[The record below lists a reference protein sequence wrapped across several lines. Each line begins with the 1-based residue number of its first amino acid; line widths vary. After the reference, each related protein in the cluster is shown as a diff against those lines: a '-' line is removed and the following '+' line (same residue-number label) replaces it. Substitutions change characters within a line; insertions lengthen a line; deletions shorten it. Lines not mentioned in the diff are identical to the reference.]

1 MVIDLALV
9 ALVAAITAV
18 AVSVSSGSRG
28 VPDDAATMTVDSSP
42 YGRPIPASFLGVSLE
57 YSSIEK
63 YAGTDPAAIDPVF
76 TRLISNLNPGQA
88 PVLRIGGDTTDW
100 TWWPI
105 PGMAKPPGI
114 TYSLGDQWVPVTR
127 ALTRALGARLILGI
141 NLEADSPQ
149 IAGTEARRLVDGLGR
164 GSVRALELGN
174 EPALYGSFPWYRTA
188 DGRKVPGR
196 PRGYDVPAYIRD
208 LHRFSAA
215 LPSVPL
221 AGPALG
227 ASKWMHQLGSFLSSQ
242 PRLGV
247 VTMHRYP
254 LQLCYTST
262 KSLMHPSLPHLMA
275 QRGDDRPGRQL
286 HARRRRRPRR
296 ITCRCASTRSTASP
310 AAPTWR
316 SSDTFASSLWA
327 VDAMFELARV
337 GVDGVNLHTFP
348 GAGYELFRVAR
359 RRRPLD
365 GGGVARVLRADAV
378 RASGAAGIE
387 VVRRVS
393 AKPAETVKT
402 WATRAADGT
411 IRVIAIN
418 KGSTERDLALRLPG
432 KPRAATLQR
441 LEGPSLAASRS
452 VTLGGQS
459 FGAVTATGELSG
471 DPDSEAVKTTDG
483 RYVVHLPAAQRAAAL
498 RHDGTEVSVGMQRRA
513 RGPLGGQRVDRAHLP
528 SAQVRLEHDDRVC
541 RGRFR
546 GPACSR
552 RCPR

>member
-28 VPDDAATMTVDSSP
+28 VPDDAALMTVDSSP

-105 PGMAKPPGI
+105 PGMTKPRGI
-114 TYSLGDQWVPVTR
+114 TYSLGDQWVQVTR

-149 IAGTEARRLVDGLGR
+149 IAGTEARRLVDGLGHR
-164 GSVRALELGN
+164 SVRALELGN

-242 PRLGV
+242 PHLGV

-275 QRGDDRPGRQL
+275 SAATTGLADSFTRDIAAA
-286 HARRRRRPRR
+286 HAHHLPLRVDE
-296 ITCRCASTRSTASP
+296 INSVSCGADLAV
-310 AAPTWR
+310 
-316 SSDTFASSLWA
+316 SDTFASSLWA
-327 VDAMFELARV
+327 VDAMFEMARV

-359 RRRPLD
+359 D
-365 GGGVARVLRADAV
+365 GARWTAAVSPEYYGLMLFARAAPPGSRLLGVSGQAGG
-378 RASGAAGIE
+378 
-387 VVRRVS
+387 
-393 AKPAETVKT
+393 KVKT

-432 KPRAATLQR
+432 RPGTATLQR

-471 DPDSEAVKTTDG
+471 DADSEAVKTTDG
-483 RYVVHLPAAQRAAAL
+483 RYVVHLPAASAAL
-498 RHDGTEVSVGMQRRA
+498 LTTD
-513 RGPLGGQRVDRAHLP
+513 
-528 SAQVRLEHDDRVC
+528 
-541 RGRFR
+541 
-546 GPACSR
+546 
-552 RCPR
+552 